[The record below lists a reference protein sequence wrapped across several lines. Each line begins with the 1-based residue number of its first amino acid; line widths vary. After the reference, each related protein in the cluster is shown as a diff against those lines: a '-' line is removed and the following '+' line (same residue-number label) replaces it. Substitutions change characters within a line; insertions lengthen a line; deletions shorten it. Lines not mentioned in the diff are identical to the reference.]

1 MEPTLEQ
8 VIEIIQENFGP
19 YRKPIDGNSRVE
31 EDLHICGDDGID
43 LLEACEQAFTI
54 SFDTED
60 NSFRNR
66 FSLAEDEYL
75 FTGEGLDLFGICRF
89 VDWLRGIPKPV
100 IRDITVGKL
109 HRVIM
114 EAVREQNRIERI

>member
-8 VIEIIQENFGP
+8 IIEIIQDNFGP
-19 YRKPIDGNSRVE
+19 YRKTIDGTSRVE
-31 EDLHICGDDGID
+31 EDLHICGDDGVE
-43 LLEACEQAFTI
+43 LLEACEQAFSI

-66 FSLAEDEYL
+66 FSLAENEYL
-75 FTGEGLDLFGICRF
+75 FTSEGFDLFCIGRF

-100 IRDITVGKL
+100 IRDVTVGKL
-109 HRVIM
+109 HRVIV
-114 EAVREQNRIERI
+114 EAVREQNKQD

>member
-1 MEPTLEQ
+1 MEPTLNL
-8 VIEIIQENFGP
+8 VIEIIQKRFGP

-43 LLEACEQAFTI
+43 LLEACEQAFNI

-66 FSLAEDEYL
+66 FSLAENEYL
-75 FTGEGLDLFGICRF
+75 FTSEGVDFLGFCRF
-89 VDWLRGIPKPV
+89 TEWIRGIPKSV
-100 IRDITVGKL
+100 ICDLTVDKL
-109 HRVIM
+109 HRVIV
-114 EAVREQNRIERI
+114 EAVREQHSKN

>member
-8 VIEIIQENFGP
+8 IIEIIQDNFGP
-19 YRKPIDGNSRVE
+19 YRKPIDGTSRVE
-31 EDLHICGDDGID
+31 EDLHICGDDGVE
-43 LLEACEQAFTI
+43 LLEACEQAFSI

-66 FSLAEDEYL
+66 FSLAENEYL
-75 FTGEGLDLFGICRF
+75 FTSEGFDLFCIGRF

-100 IRDITVGKL
+100 IRDVTVGKL
-109 HRVIM
+109 HRVIV
-114 EAVREQNRIERI
+114 EAVREQNKQD

>member
-8 VIEIIQENFGP
+8 VIEIIQKNFGP
-19 YRKPIDGNSRVE
+19 YRKLIDGNSRVE

-43 LLEACEQAFTI
+43 LLEACEQAFNI

-66 FSLAEDEYL
+66 FSFAEDEHL
-75 FTGEGLDLFGICRF
+75 FTSEGLDLFGICRF

-100 IRDITVGKL
+100 IRDVTVGKL
-109 HRVIM
+109 HRVII
-114 EAVREQNRIERI
+114 EAVREQTKQD